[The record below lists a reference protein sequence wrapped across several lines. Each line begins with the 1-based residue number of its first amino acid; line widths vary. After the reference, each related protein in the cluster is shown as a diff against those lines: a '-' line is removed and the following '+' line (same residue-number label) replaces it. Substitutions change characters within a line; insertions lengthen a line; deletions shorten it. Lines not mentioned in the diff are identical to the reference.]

1 MKTIL
6 LFTSLILFTAFTF
19 AQVRFVSKTGSSTPP
34 YTSWETA
41 SDSIQKCIN
50 ICNDGDTVVVANGTY
65 RESLV
70 INPAITLL
78 GSGIDSCIID
88 GRGLAS
94 VTIVPNKVFTIENF
108 HIIGKAYE
116 PLTGIIGAFNDH
128 LNCKNLWVENAYD
141 GIGAHV
147 NGATIQN
154 CLFYNLNYCIY
165 TSSAYNTDT
174 FYIANNVILNNKRDG
189 KGVDNG
195 GGGLHY
201 IYDNLII
208 SCIPPTEEGSN
219 FKAIDLYISK
229 VIEVKNNLLANFDDY
244 NYKGTTNCD
253 TAIIENNVFIQNN
266 TKWMGGINVAYLHS
280 KKTSFKNNIIA
291 YGKKYGIYATP
302 GLVVDYNLFWKNG
315 IDVLDGIILGEHN
328 VFADPLFIKDTI
340 PDKTLSYDFHVQNS
354 SPAKDA
360 GDPNLIDVDG
370 SRSDIGMHGGQLG
383 EAFALLI
390 RDLPPEI
397 PALPSTVYKYDE
409 LRYFIELPINYE
421 KDFDHFNIYKD
432 TTANFFPAPQNKFLE
447 TDTTFFVDYYAQP
460 AKKVYYRA
468 TAVDKAN
475 NESLPSGTVAVTI
488 TGIDEP
494 EVEIVREYSLH
505 QNYPNPFNASTVI
518 GYTLKES
525 GYVKLT
531 VYDIKGERIT
541 VLENGI
547 KETGYHQ
554 VVFDAGKLAS
564 GIYIY
569 RIEVTGNDHI
579 PKYSDMKK
587 LILLK

>member
-1 MKTIL
+1 MKTTL
-6 LFTSLILFTAFTF
+6 LFTSLLLFTALTI
-19 AQVRFVSKTGSSTPP
+19 AQVRFVSKTSSSTPP

-70 INPAITLL
+70 ISPAITLL

-94 VTIVPNKVFTIENF
+94 ITIIPNKIFTIENF
-108 HIIGKAYE
+108 HIIGKAIE
-116 PLTGIIGAFNDH
+116 PLTEVIQALDNYIS
-128 LNCKNLWVENAYD
+128 CKNLWIENAYA
-141 GIGAHV
+141 GIGVGA
-147 NGATIQN
+147 ATITN
-154 CLFYNLNYCIY
+154 CLLYNLHICIS
-165 TSSAYNTDT
+165 TSSDYNNDVI
-174 FYIANNVILNNKRDG
+174 YVSNNVLLNNYRDG
-189 KGVDNG
+189 TGIHNV

-219 FKAIDLYISK
+219 FQAIDLYINK
-229 VIEVKNNLLANFDDY
+229 VIEVKNNLLANYNFY

-266 TKWMGGINVAYLHS
+266 TKWIGGINVAYLHS
-280 KKTSFKNNIIA
+280 KKTSFRNNIVA
-291 YGKKYGIYATP
+291 FGKYYGIYATP

-328 VFADPLFIKDTI
+328 VFADPLFVKDTI
-340 PDKTLSYDFHVQNS
+340 PDKTPSYDFHLQSS

-360 GDPNLIDVDG
+360 GDPTLFDADG
-370 SRSDIGMHGGQLG
+370 SRSDIGMYGGQLG

-397 PALPSTVYKYDE
+397 PTLPSTVYKYDE
-409 LRYFIELPINYE
+409 LRYFIELPINDE

-475 NESLPSGTVAVTI
+475 NESLPSGTVAVTL

-494 EVEIVREYSLH
+494 EVEIVKEYKLH
-505 QNYPNPFNASTVI
+505 QNYPNPFNATTII

-525 GYVKLT
+525 GYIKLT

>member
-1 MKTIL
+1 MKTTL
-6 LFTSLILFTAFTF
+6 LFTSLLLFTALTI
-19 AQVRFVSKTGSSTPP
+19 AQVRFVSKTSSSTPP

-70 INPAITLL
+70 ISPAITLL

-94 VTIVPNKVFTIENF
+94 ITIIPNKIFTIENF
-108 HIIGKAYE
+108 HIIGKAIE
-116 PLTGIIGAFNDH
+116 PLTEVIQALDNYIS
-128 LNCKNLWVENAYD
+128 CKNLWIENAYA
-141 GIGAHV
+141 GIGVGA
-147 NGATIQN
+147 ATITN
-154 CLFYNLNYCIY
+154 CLLYNLHICIS
-165 TSSAYNTDT
+165 TSSDYNNDVI
-174 FYIANNVILNNKRDG
+174 YVSNNVLLNNYRDG
-189 KGVDNG
+189 TGIHNV

-219 FKAIDLYISK
+219 FKAIDLYINK
-229 VIEVKNNLLANFDDY
+229 VIEVKNNLLANYNFY

-266 TKWMGGINVAYLHS
+266 TKWIGGINVAYLHS
-280 KKTSFKNNIIA
+280 KKTSFRNNIVA
-291 YGKKYGIYATP
+291 FGKYYGIYATP

-328 VFADPLFIKDTI
+328 VFADPLFVKDTI
-340 PDKTLSYDFHVQNS
+340 PDKTPSYDFHLQSS

-360 GDPNLIDVDG
+360 GDPTLFDADG
-370 SRSDIGMHGGQLG
+370 SRSDIGMYGGQLG

-397 PALPSTVYKYDE
+397 PTLPSTVYKYDE
-409 LRYFIELPINYE
+409 LRYFIELPINDE

-475 NESLPSGTVAVTI
+475 NESLPSGTVAVTL

-494 EVEIVREYSLH
+494 EVEIVKEYKLH
-505 QNYPNPFNASTVI
+505 QNYPNPFNATTII

-525 GYVKLT
+525 GYIKLT

>member
-1 MKTIL
+1 MKTTL
-6 LFTSLILFTAFTF
+6 LFTSLLLFTALTF

-70 INPAITLL
+70 ISPAITLL

-94 VTIVPNKVFTIENF
+94 ITIIPNKIFTIENF
-108 HIIGKAYE
+108 HIIGKAIE
-116 PLTGIIGAFNDH
+116 PLTEVIQALDNYIS
-128 LNCKNLWVENAYD
+128 CKNLWIENAYA
-141 GIGAHV
+141 GIGVGA
-147 NGATIQN
+147 ATITN
-154 CLFYNLNYCIY
+154 CLLYNLHICIS
-165 TSSAYNTDT
+165 TSSDYNNDVI
-174 FYIANNVILNNKRDG
+174 YVSNNVLLNNYRDG
-189 KGVDNG
+189 TGIHNV

-219 FKAIDLYISK
+219 FQAIDLYINK
-229 VIEVKNNLLANFDDY
+229 VIEVKNNLLANYNFY

-266 TKWMGGINVAYLHS
+266 TKWIGGINVAYLHS
-280 KKTSFKNNIIA
+280 KKTSFRNNIVA
-291 YGKKYGIYATP
+291 FGKYYGIYATP

-315 IDVLDGIILGEHN
+315 KDVLDGIILGEHN
-328 VFADPLFIKDTI
+328 VFADPLFVKDTI
-340 PDKTLSYDFHVQNS
+340 PDKTPSYDFHLQSS

-360 GDPNLIDVDG
+360 GDPTLFDADG
-370 SRSDIGMHGGQLG
+370 SRSDIGMYGGQLG

-397 PALPSTVYKYDE
+397 PTLPSTVYKYDE
-409 LRYFIELPINYE
+409 LRYFIELPINDE

-475 NESLPSGTVAVTI
+475 NESLPSETVAVTV

-494 EVEIVREYSLH
+494 KVEIVKEYKLH
-505 QNYPNPFNASTVI
+505 QNYPNPFNATTII

-525 GYVKLT
+525 GYIKLT